1 MSRWHTPDG
10 PLHDFAGEAAERRS
24 EAVDAMVEEWS
35 HDEAEIET
43 ALLGYK
49 HLASEVAY
57 AASLE
62 LDDATIGKHI
72 RAVLMLA
79 LTKRA
84 EREIDA

>member
-35 HDEAEIET
+35 HDADQIEA
-43 ALLGYK
+43 ALLNVGDLHYQIAD
-49 HLASEVAY
+49 LMEYSNE
-57 AASLE
+57 S
-62 LDDATIGKHI
+62 IGEKVRLI
-72 RAVLMLA
+72 VSRA